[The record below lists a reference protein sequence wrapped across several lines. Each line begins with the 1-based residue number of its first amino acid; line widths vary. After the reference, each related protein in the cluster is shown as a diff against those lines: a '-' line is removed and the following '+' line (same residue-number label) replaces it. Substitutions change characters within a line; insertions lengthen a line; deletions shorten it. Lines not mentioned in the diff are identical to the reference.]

1 MTTPA
6 PAPGG
11 PTLRLLS
18 VDDADE
24 LHALVDA
31 NRAHLLPWMPWAG
44 EERAGT
50 VEFLDAAVVQ
60 AATGDGAQYAIL
72 DAGRIAGTVGF
83 HRVDWRNSAGSI
95 GYWLAADAQGRGLM
109 TRAVAACLDH
119 AFGAWDLHRIE
130 IRAAPDNARSRA
142 VPERLGFVQEGILR
156 EAERHADRFGDLVV
170 YAMLAADWRARPR

>member
-1 MTTPA
+1 MRLHV
-6 PAPGG
+6 PGG
-11 PTLRLLS
+11 PSLRPLG

-44 EERAGT
+44 QERAGT

-72 DAGRIAGTVGF
+72 DGGRIAGTVGF
-83 HRVDWRNSAGSI
+83 HRVDWRNAAGSI

-119 AFGAWDLHRIE
+119 AFDAWDLHRIE

-156 EAERHADRFGDLVV
+156 EAERHDDRFGDLVV

>member
-1 MTTPA
+1 
-6 PAPGG
+6 
-11 PTLRLLS
+11 
-18 VDDADE
+18 
-24 LHALVDA
+24 
-31 NRAHLLPWMPWAG
+31 
-44 EERAGT
+44 
-50 VEFLDAAVVQ
+50 
-60 AATGDGAQYAIL
+60 
-72 DAGRIAGTVGF
+72 
-83 HRVDWRNSAGSI
+83 VDWRNSAGSI

-119 AFGAWDLHRIE
+119 AFAAWDLHRIE